1 MSPEIWTQPEI
12 VNWSQLL
19 LDSYNKLLGHQLIE
33 RRGDVQQQAQA
44 LFLAPFIVASH
55 NTEKDPILNYGNQ
68 IALDLWDM
76 NWEEFTQ
83 TPSRLTA
90 EPVSREERQQ
100 MLAQA
105 TKQGF
110 IDNYRGVR
118 ISSKG
123 KRFLIEKAIVWNI
136 FDKKECF
143 CGQAASFSDWS
154 FLN

>member
-1 MSPEIWTQPEI
+1 MSQEIWTQPEI

-19 LDSYNKLLGHQLIE
+19 LNSYHKLLGYQLME
-33 RRGDVQQQAQA
+33 RRGDVRQQAQE

-68 IALDLWDM
+68 IALDLWEM

-100 MLAQA
+100 MLAQVA
-105 TKQGF
+105 KQGF
-110 IDNYRGVR
+110 AANYRGVR
-118 ISSKG
+118 ISRTG
-123 KRFLIEKAIVWNI
+123 RRFSIEKVTIWNI
-136 FDKKECF
+136 FDKKDCF

>member
-1 MSPEIWTQPEI
+1 MSQEIWTQPEI

-19 LDSYNKLLGHQLIE
+19 LNSYHKLLGYQLME
-33 RRGDVQQQAQA
+33 RRGDVRQQAQE

-68 IALDLWDM
+68 IALDLWEM

-100 MLAQA
+100 ILAQVA
-105 TKQGF
+105 KQGF
-110 IDNYRGVR
+110 AANYRGVR
-118 ISSKG
+118 ISRTG
-123 KRFLIEKAIVWNI
+123 RRFSIEKVTIWNI
-136 FDKKECF
+136 FDEKDCF